1 MSIRKNTRRFDPR
14 YFMDE
19 KTEII
24 KEEISAVADLVDT
37 PVSEQEFTGFT
48 KEETIAAIRLRLI
61 AEHGSDPIF
70 KKAEELGLVDEM
82 AKAIYHVNENFADQE
97 GGDILSQ
104 KELKHFLDMAMKNRA
119 YRENPEFFNEDVDV
133 EISGGGVRSVKG
145 TKDAIIRNLEDAMGA
160 AQEDDFTTVASKVAF
175 LHKAIE
181 ALKDVGE
188 AR

>member
-37 PVSEQEFTGFT
+37 PVSEQEFTGFS

-70 KKAEELGLVDEM
+70 EEAERLGLVDEM
-82 AKAIYHVNENFADQE
+82 AKAIYDEDPDFADQE

-104 KELKHFLDMAMKNRA
+104 DELKRFLSMARMNRA
-119 YRENPEFFNEDVDV
+119 YRKNPQYFNEDVEV
-133 EISGGGVRSVKG
+133 PGGGVRSVKG
-145 TKDAIIRNLEDAMGA
+145 VKRSIMENLDDAMQAAQRGDFDTVATRVANLESLVG
-160 AQEDDFTTVASKVAF
+160 
-175 LHKAIE
+175 
-181 ALKDVGE
+181 ALKKVGE